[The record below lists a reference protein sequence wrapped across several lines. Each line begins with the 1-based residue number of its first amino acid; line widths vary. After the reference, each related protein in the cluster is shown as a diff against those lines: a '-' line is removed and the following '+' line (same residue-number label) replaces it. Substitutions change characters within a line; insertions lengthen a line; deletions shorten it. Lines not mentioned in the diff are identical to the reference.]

1 VTESHTPETGTAE
14 IRPIATGDRA
24 AWQELFRAYGVFYET
39 EFSDEVFDG
48 VWAWL
53 LDPGHE
59 VSALVAEEAGELV
72 GFAHI
77 RRLSDTFT
85 GGPGWFLD
93 DLYVAPEHRGR
104 GIARDL
110 IERAARDGAAA
121 GGGTL
126 RWITAADNTAGQKL
140 YDRIATRTTWVT
152 YERELAAG
160 GGAD

>member
-1 VTESHTPETGTAE
+1 VTEPSP
-14 IRPIATGDRA
+14 IDVRPIAPGDRA

-39 EFSDEVFDG
+39 DFSDDVFDG

-53 LDPGHE
+53 LDPEHE
-59 VSALVAEEAGELV
+59 VSALVAEDAGELV
-72 GFAHI
+72 GFAHV

-85 GGPGWFLD
+85 AGPGWFLD
-93 DLYVAPEHRGR
+93 DLYVLPERRGR

-140 YDRIATRTTWVT
+140 YDKIATRTTWVV
-152 YERELAAG
+152 YERELG
-160 GGAD
+160 TDGGAH